1 MAIQVQ
7 IKVLPNPSG
16 EVVKVSAGG
25 MNLVGGTD
33 RDSTV
38 IEINPG
44 DKMEITGEIEE
55 RVVYNVAQG
64 AATKVPVHDVDGSE
78 SFKQE
83 EAEAKKVDEEE
94 KKKRKEETDKKRE
107 EWKKKEEER
116 TGKKPGEAKKPDG
129 EEEDKDDKEKSKQKA
144 GSGAHVAGN
153 ITGSKEVKD
162 QDAAPASKPT
172 GR

>member
-83 EAEAKKVDEEE
+83 AEEAKKLDEEE
-94 KKKRKEETDKKRE
+94 KAKRKEETDKKRE

-116 TGKKPGEAKKPDG
+116 TGKKADEKS
-129 EEEDKDDKEKSKQKA
+129 EEGDKDDKEKSKQRA

-153 ITGSKEVKD
+153 VTGSKEVKD